1 MSRVVSEASQVVV
14 YPTLEARLS
23 YAHDGKVKDWL
34 VPSTCFHDL
43 WSSDDNEL
51 AGMGLAILGNVI
63 KHVGSDI
70 YDEALGAQLWLK
82 RYPGDVGIECPWP
95 GMEDDRP
102 LPLDLMKL
110 PFDYA
115 MFLRDDGQGQRRV
128 SRWVLMARIQ
138 GTWVPWLRSQM
149 QACKAT

>member
-1 MSRVVSEASQVVV
+1 MSRVVSEASQVIV
-14 YPTLEARLS
+14 YPTLSALLT
-23 YAHDGKVKDWL
+23 YAKDGMVREWL

-43 WSSDDNEL
+43 WSSDDGEL

-63 KHVGSDI
+63 KHVQGDL

-82 RYPGDVGIECPWP
+82 RYPGDKGIECPWP
-95 GMEDDRP
+95 GMDDDRP

-115 MFLRDDGQGQRRV
+115 MFMNEDGKGQRRV
-128 SRWVLMARIQ
+128 SRVVLMARIQ
-138 GTWVPWLRSQM
+138 STWVPWLKQQM
-149 QACKAT
+149 FAAKAS